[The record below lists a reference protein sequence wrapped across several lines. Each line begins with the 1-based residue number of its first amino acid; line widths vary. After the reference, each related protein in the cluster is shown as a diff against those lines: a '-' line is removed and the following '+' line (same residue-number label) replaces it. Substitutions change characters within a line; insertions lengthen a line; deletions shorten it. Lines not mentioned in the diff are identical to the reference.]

1 MSPAARAD
9 YQWSRARR
17 SGGRRPTRAPDARP
31 QRRERATPPDDKFG
45 ANGNWRRWAPV
56 INVRRRNQGA
66 VRLLSISKT
75 NQIYVRTSKGTE
87 LEDIM
92 QNGNGKCDRALYV
105 VVGYRLFSSKVR
117 VGFKLGRYM
126 SSYSDIC
133 VLLTI
138 LPHTITDRTIIV
150 KGAVCDN
157 SFDSLIVCI
166 RI

>member
-1 MSPAARAD
+1 M
-9 YQWSRARR
+9 
-17 SGGRRPTRAPDARP
+17 
-31 QRRERATPPDDKFG
+31 
-45 ANGNWRRWAPV
+45 
-56 INVRRRNQGA
+56 
-66 VRLLSISKT
+66 
-75 NQIYVRTSKGTE
+75 RTSKGTE